1 MKVHTR
7 LMQQSD
13 VEKIASIYNLIIEE
27 RIATFNVELIDAKS
41 VKSWNDE
48 GIVLVAE
55 FENEVVGFVRSYAYS
70 SRSCYHGISEFSI
83 YIQKSARR
91 YGVGDIL
98 MERFLELLEKE
109 GKWKVLSRVFPEN
122 TPSLNLL
129 RKHGFREAG
138 KLLRHASLDGVW
150 RDVVIV
156 ERLLGPAEEDA

>member
-7 LMQQSD
+7 FMQQRD
-13 VEKIASIYNLIIEE
+13 VEKIVSIYNLIIQE
-27 RIATFNVELIDAKS
+27 RIATFNIELIDAKS
-41 VKSWNDE
+41 VMSWNDE

-91 YGVGDIL
+91 YGVGDML
-98 MERFLELLEKE
+98 MQRFLELLEE
-109 GKWKVLSRVFPEN
+109 DGKWKVISRVFPEN
-122 TPSLNLL
+122 VPSLNLL

-156 ERLLGPAEEDA
+156 ERLLGANEE